1 MRRAFRMYILLGIC
15 VSCAAQGSSPTTSNQ
30 PLRAV
35 PELVTQRYCYGD
47 AEVFSVLLK
56 LRTKYQNRT
65 GESIILDKEIGKA
78 WYREIVAQDTNDL
91 LNGKYEYHPITDWFF
106 SDKDP
111 QPVRPN
117 PNSPGTDFA
126 VLQPGQT
133 FESKIDTGVIVQY
146 ENPKNFA
153 GSIRSGVHVL
163 QLELSAWNHPGQAS
177 EFAKSWRGVGRL
189 VSGLI
194 KTEPLEIRIPPNP
207 QVEMDCK

>member
-1 MRRAFRMYILLGIC
+1 MVFAIC
-15 VSCAAQGSSPTTSNQ
+15 VSCVAQGSSPTTSNQ
-30 PLRAV
+30 PLKAV

-47 AEVFSVLLK
+47 AEVFSVWLK
-56 LRTKYQNRT
+56 LWTKYQNQT
-65 GESIILDKEIGKA
+65 EGAIILDKEIGKA
-78 WYREIVAQDTNDL
+78 WYRVIVAQNTNDL

-126 VLQPGQT
+126 VLQPGQA
-133 FESKIDTGVIVQY
+133 FEGEIDIGVVVQY

-163 QLELSAWNHPGQAS
+163 HLELSTWNHPGEAS
-177 EFAKSWRGVGRL
+177 DFANSWRGVGQL

-194 KTEPLEIRIPPNP
+194 KTEPLEIRIPQNPN
-207 QVEMDCK
+207 VEMDCE